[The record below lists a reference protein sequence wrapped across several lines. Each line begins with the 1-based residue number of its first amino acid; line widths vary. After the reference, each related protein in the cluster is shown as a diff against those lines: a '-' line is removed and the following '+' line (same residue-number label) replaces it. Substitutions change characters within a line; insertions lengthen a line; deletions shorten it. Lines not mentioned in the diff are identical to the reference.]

1 MKPFLNFPRKV
12 IINREGMINNMK
24 KWSTLLAVA
33 TLTLGLAACNETAAP
48 ANEKDV
54 TEKSELTLQEV
65 YDKSMAASEELKSVK
80 AKIDM
85 KQTMQLP
92 GQDVNLDI
100 NSLMDMDYIIDPL
113 QIHQTGT
120 TSMKSTDENM
130 GNQEMKME
138 SYITKDAFYTYEG
151 ESGQWMK
158 FPQEMMNQLMSTT
171 DQSNPSN
178 QLKQIEGYLEDFT
191 FEQDNDNY
199 ILTLEASGEKFTEL
213 VKEQVDEALQ
223 NMVGAEE
230 IEMDMIINSVNYLIH
245 IDKETFQTNK
255 VDMVLDM
262 DMTIDGETM
271 NMKQDMKSDF
281 SNFNQVEEIVI
292 PQEVIDNAVE
302 I

>member
-1 MKPFLNFPRKV
+1 MKPFRNFPRKV
-12 IINREGMINNMK
+12 IINTEGMINNMK

-85 KQTMQLP
+85 KQTMHLP

-158 FPQEMMNQLMSTT
+158 FPQEMMSQLMSTT

-223 NMVGAEE
+223 NMVGTED

-262 DMTIDGETM
+262 DMTIDGEKM

-281 SNFNQVEEIVI
+281 SNFNEVEEIVI

>member
-12 IINREGMINNMK
+12 IINREGMINDMK

-223 NMVGAEE
+223 NMVGVEE

>member
-12 IINREGMINNMK
+12 IINREGMINDMK

>member
-1 MKPFLNFPRKV
+1 
-12 IINREGMINNMK
+12 MK
-24 KWSTLLAVA
+24 KWSILLAVA

-223 NMVGAEE
+223 NMVGVEE

-255 VDMVLDM
+255 VDMILDM

>member
-1 MKPFLNFPRKV
+1 MKPFRNFPRKV
-12 IINREGMINNMK
+12 IINREGMINDMK

-85 KQTMQLP
+85 KQKMQLP

>member
-1 MKPFLNFPRKV
+1 MKPFRNFPRKV
-12 IINREGMINNMK
+12 IINREGMINDMK

-85 KQTMQLP
+85 NQTMQLP